1 MVQKKGVY
9 TVQTVHNAFKILEYL
24 TEDHAEATLQ
34 TLASRFDLTQ
44 NKTFRL
50 LSTLCE
56 SGFVEQ
62 DKPSGTYRLGMGSF
76 SLAQKLVGNSNIIN
90 IIHPIIEQLAQKH
103 DEAVYMAVI
112 KGDDVLFLD
121 MADCH
126 QQIKATPLIGK
137 SFPYFTNAA
146 GKVMKALESAEVI
159 EWLKSSKRNKTR
171 HISDPEALA
180 SELQEIRSNGGVA
193 VESDGL
199 GEGLISIA
207 VAVKDYAGHVVGAI
221 TMYGS
226 SFRLMRDR
234 IEKEII
240 PSLLEAAAFTS
251 QRFGYLPA

>member
-1 MVQKKGVY
+1 MAQKKGAY
-9 TVQTVHNAFKILEYL
+9 TVQAVRKAFEVLEFL
-24 TEDHAEATLQ
+24 SEDRADATLKS
-34 TLASRFDLTQ
+34 LASKFEMTP

-50 LSTLCE
+50 LATLCE
-56 SGFVEQ
+56 SGLVEQ
-62 DKPSGTYRLGMGSF
+62 DKPSGNFRLGINSF

-146 GKVMKALESAEVI
+146 GKVMKSLESAEVI

-207 VAVKDYAGHVVGAI
+207 VAVKDYAGHVIGAI
-221 TMYGS
+221 TMYGP

>member
-1 MVQKKGVY
+1 MAQQKGLY
-9 TVQTVHNAFKILEYL
+9 TVQTVQNAFEILDYL
-24 TEDHAEATLQ
+24 SGTHSAATLQ
-34 TLASRFDLTQ
+34 KLAARFGLSL

-62 DKPSGTYRLGMGSF
+62 DKQSGTYRLGMGSF
-76 SLAQKLVGNSNIIN
+76 SLAQKLVGKSNIIN
-90 IIHPIIEQLAQKH
+90 ITHPIIEQLAKKH

-126 QQIKATPLIGK
+126 QQIKAMPLIGK
-137 SFPYFTNAA
+137 TFPYFTNAA
-146 GKVMKALESAEVI
+146 GKVMKALESTEII
-159 EWLKSSKRNKTR
+159 EWLKDSKRSKTR
-171 HISDPEALA
+171 HISDPKALA
-180 SELQEIRSNGGVA
+180 SELQEIRSSGVA

-207 VAVKDYAGHVVGAI
+207 VAVKDYAGHVIGAI
-221 TMYGS
+221 TMYGP

-234 IEKEII
+234 IESEII

-251 QRFGYLPA
+251 KRFGYLPA

>member
-1 MVQKKGVY
+1 MMHKKGTY
-9 TVQTVHNAFKILEYL
+9 TVMAVHKAFEILEYL
-24 TEDHAEATLQ
+24 TEDRTEATLQ
-34 TLASRFDLTQ
+34 TVATRFDLTQ
-44 NKTFRL
+44 NKTYRL

-56 SGFVEQ
+56 SGFVEL
-62 DKPSGTYRLGMGSF
+62 DKSSGTFSIGMGSF
-76 SLAQKLVGNSNIIN
+76 SLAQKLIGKSNIIN
-90 IIHPIIEQLAQKH
+90 ITHPIIERLAMKH

-121 MADCH
+121 MADCQ
-126 QQIKATPLIGK
+126 QQIKAMPLIGK
-137 SFPYFTNAA
+137 TFPYFTNAA

-159 EWLKSSKRNKTR
+159 EWLKNSRRSKTR

-180 SELQEIRSNGGVA
+180 SELQEIRASGVA

-207 VAVKDYAGHVVGAI
+207 VAVKDYAGHVIGAI
-221 TMYGS
+221 TMYGP
-226 SFRLMRDR
+226 SFRLVRDR

-251 QRFGYLPA
+251 KRFGYLPV

>member
-1 MVQKKGVY
+1 
-9 TVQTVHNAFKILEYL
+9 
-24 TEDHAEATLQ
+24 
-34 TLASRFDLTQ
+34 
-44 NKTFRL
+44 
-50 LSTLCE
+50 
-56 SGFVEQ
+56 
-62 DKPSGTYRLGMGSF
+62 
-76 SLAQKLVGNSNIIN
+76 
-90 IIHPIIEQLAQKH
+90 
-103 DEAVYMAVI
+103 
-112 KGDDVLFLD
+112 
-121 MADCH
+121 
-126 QQIKATPLIGK
+126 
-137 SFPYFTNAA
+137 
-146 GKVMKALESAEVI
+146 LESAEVI
-159 EWLKSSKRNKTR
+159 EWLKSSKRNKR

-221 TMYGS
+221 TMYGP

>member
-1 MVQKKGVY
+1 MNDKRMY
-9 TVQTVHNAFKILEYL
+9 TVQTVHKAFEILEYL
-24 TEDHAEATLQ
+24 TEGRSGATLQ
-34 TLASRFDLTQ
+34 TLASRFDMTQ

-56 SGFVEQ
+56 GGLLEQ
-62 DKPSGTYRLGMGSF
+62 DKTSGTFRLGMGSY
-76 SLAQKLVGNSNIIN
+76 SLAQKLSGNSNIIN
-90 IIHPIIEQLAQKH
+90 ITHPVIEQLAKKH

-112 KGDDVLFLD
+112 KGDDVLFMD

-126 QQIKATPLIGK
+126 QQIKAMPLLGK
-137 SFPYFTNAA
+137 TFPYFTNAA

-159 EWLKSSKRNKTR
+159 EWLKSSKKSKTK
-171 HISDPEALA
+171 HISDPKALA
-180 SELQEIRSNGGVA
+180 TELQEIRSNGGIA

-207 VAVKDYAGHVVGAI
+207 VAVKDYAGHVIGAI
-221 TMYGS
+221 TMYGP

-234 IEKEII
+234 IEGEII